1 MKLNKVFVMGVKKE
15 KIVEIRISNV
25 SPETLS
31 RFNEIKTDLYS
42 DDKKKTLESLLNI
55 HQFFN
60 FKLSEEEIET
70 LKCINNTLP
79 DVFERKIK
87 QVIEALGVKIKNI
100 DYQDADL
107 SFKNS
112 SKSAFLRIEQLIKE
126 LVVQNDNGKDWFD
139 RKYINQK
146 TIFDFSKEKK
156 RLTPSTITVSCRT
169 INQYLAINKDKVDG
183 YNKKYDMGEDH
194 NLKVYYFKKKKKK
207 ENKG

>member
-1 MKLNKVFVMGVKKE
+1 MGVKKE

>member
-112 SKSAFLRIEQLIKE
+112 SKSAFLRIEQLIEE
-126 LVVQNDNGKDWFD
+126 LAVQNDNGKDWFD

-146 TIFDFSKEKK
+146 TIFDFSK
-156 RLTPSTITVSCRT
+156 
-169 INQYLAINKDKVDG
+169 
-183 YNKKYDMGEDH
+183 
-194 NLKVYYFKKKKKK
+194 KK
-207 ENKG
+207 ETFNTIYDNRIV

>member
-1 MKLNKVFVMGVKKE
+1 
-15 KIVEIRISNV
+15 
-25 SPETLS
+25 
-31 RFNEIKTDLYS
+31 
-42 DDKKKTLESLLNI
+42 LNI

-100 DYQDADL
+100 DYKNADL

-112 SKSAFLRIEQLIKE
+112 SKSAFLRIEQLIEE
-126 LVVQNDNGKDWFD
+126 LAVQNDNGKDWFD

-194 NLKVYYFKKKKKK
+194 NLKVYYLKKKKKK

>member
-42 DDKKKTLESLLNI
+42 NDKKKTLESLLNI

-112 SKSAFLRIEQLIKE
+112 SKSAFLRIEQLIEE
-126 LVVQNDNGKDWFD
+126 LAVQNDNGKDWFD

-183 YNKKYDMGEDH
+183 YNKKYDLGEDH
-194 NLKVYYFKKKKKK
+194 NLKVYYFKKKKK

>member
-112 SKSAFLRIEQLIKE
+112 SKSAFLRIEQLIEE
-126 LVVQNDNGKDWFD
+126 LAVQNDNGKDWFD

-169 INQYLAINKDKVDG
+169 INQYLVINKDKVDG

>member
-1 MKLNKVFVMGVKKE
+1 MGVKKE

-112 SKSAFLRIEQLIKE
+112 SKSAFLRIEQLIEE
-126 LVVQNDNGKDWFD
+126 LAVQNDNGKDWFD